1 VQQPL
6 QLTGAKP
13 SPVQAKKGWNT
24 MTSEL
29 QSANGAAR
37 APAAAPPPPAVVAR
51 SAVPDQPS
59 APKVSAP
66 KPVEIRYDA
75 AEAQRNLK
83 EAVRSLNDQLANK
96 KTGLGFSIDKSLER
110 PVVIVT
116 NAQTGEVV
124 RKIPTDVV
132 IQMAHSIDDMKGLL
146 LNAKV

>member
-1 VQQPL
+1 
-6 QLTGAKP
+6 
-13 SPVQAKKGWNT
+13 
-24 MTSEL
+24 MTSEI
-29 QSANGAAR
+29 QSASAASR
-37 APAAAPPPPAVVAR
+37 APAVTPAPAAVVGR
-51 SAVPDQPS
+51 STVADQPS

-66 KPVEIRYDA
+66 KPVEIQYDA
-75 AEAQRNLK
+75 AEAKRNLQ
-83 EAVRSLNDQLANK
+83 EAVRSLNDQLASK
-96 KTGLGFSIDKSLER
+96 KTGLGFSIDKSLDR

>member
-1 VQQPL
+1 
-6 QLTGAKP
+6 
-13 SPVQAKKGWNT
+13 
-24 MTSEL
+24 MTSEI
-29 QSANGAAR
+29 QSANGAVR
-37 APAAAPPPPAVVAR
+37 APAIAPPPPAVVAR
-51 SAVPDQPS
+51 NAVPDQPS
-59 APKVSAP
+59 APKVTAP

-75 AEAQRNLK
+75 AEAQRNLQ

-96 KTGLGFSIDKSLER
+96 KTGLGFSIDKSLDR